1 MVSSCAKIV
10 TSCFLKDCFA
20 LEKFLQVLSID
31 FGILAYLNCYS
42 SLKIYTKIV
51 YMVSE
56 VKSFQFCFKRMKL
69 NHCPFSLNMICCFFL
84 NSDAAYG
91 LMHSKSKLFQFNSN
105 NAVLQF
111 ILEVWWLWYPHSR
124 SLLSRGLL
132 HSPFLSIN
140 LFNKYFCHTI
150 LRHY

>member
-1 MVSSCAKIV
+1 MFCSWKIPAGTV
-10 TSCFLKDCFA
+10 YWLRNFSIFKL
-20 LEKFLQVLSID
+20 LQFYIYKNCLYGKWSKILSILLQKD
-31 FGILAYLNCYS
+31 EIE
-42 SLKIYTKIV
+42 SL
-51 YMVSE
+51 
-56 VKSFQFCFKRMKL
+56 SFQFKHDML
-69 NHCPFSLNMICCFFL
+69 FFL